1 MMEKPISAEASI
13 SVAFRWSF
21 ANQTPQQAETT
32 VSHEENTLHE
42 HVDDALRN
50 KRLNRKLD
58 LRILPLCC
66 WLYLLNFLDRGN
78 IGNAR
83 VLNQETRDDMLH
95 QTRMTQTDYAITLSV
110 FSLAYALFEV
120 PSNWVMKHYVR
131 PSVWLA
137 VLLGC
142 WGAVTIGFAGVRNY
156 ATVLSLRL
164 LIGAFEAGFFP
175 GIVYLITIW
184 YRHNERALR
193 IALVIAFCNL
203 AGAFGGAIA
212 YGIGH
217 VNGAGG
223 LQGFRWLFIIEGIIT
238 VMSVLPTLLVLPD
251 YPARAKFLTDDD
263 KRLAEDRLKE
273 RGGGYSREHA
283 TKKEIV
289 DTFMSP
295 RMLAHYF
302 AYIAN
307 VVLQGSFTF
316 YSPTIVTGLGYQSI
330 QAQLMTVPPWCIGFC
345 VAITLSYSAD
355 RFDARGWHIVG
366 ASVAGGVGWLTAGL
380 LPHDAYVQRYGCLC
394 LAAVGAFPCAPAMTN
409 WVTCNTPSLLTIPF
423 AIAVHNSCAGIGQ
436 IIAQWIWKPSEAPQG
451 YPTGN
456 FTCAA
461 CCFFVAFVAAGLRFL
476 YAKMNKDGT
485 CDSRGEKRIWSY

>member
-1 MMEKPISAEASI
+1 MEKPIGEKQSDGISAE
-13 SVAFRWSF
+13 
-21 ANQTPQQAETT
+21 PAETT
-32 VSHEENTLHE
+32 VTHEENALHE
-42 HVDDALRN
+42 DVYGVSQN
-50 KRLNRKLD
+50 KRLNRILD
-58 LRILPLCC
+58 LRIIPLCC

-83 VLNQETRDDMLH
+83 VLNQETGDDMLH
-95 QTRMTQTDYAITLSV
+95 QTRMTSTDYAITLSV

-120 PSNWVMKHYVR
+120 PSNWVMKHYIR

-137 VLLGC
+137 LLLGC
-142 WGAVTIGFAGVRNY
+142 WGVATIGFAGVRNY

-164 LIGAFEAGFFP
+164 LIGVFEAGFFP

-217 VNGAGG
+217 VNGAAG
-223 LQGFRWLFIIEGIIT
+223 LQGFRWLFIIEGLIT
-238 VMSVLPTLLVLPD
+238 VVSVLPTLLILPD
-251 YPARAKFLTDDD
+251 YPARAKFLTADD

-273 RGGGYSREHA
+273 RGGGYNREHA
-283 TKKEIV
+283 TRKEILA
-289 DTFMSP
+289 TFVSP

-316 YSPTIVTGLGYQSI
+316 YSPTIVTGLGYKSI

-345 VAITLSYSAD
+345 VAISLSYSAD

-366 ASVAGGVGWLTAGL
+366 ASIVGGAGWLTAGL
-380 LPHDAYVQRYGCLC
+380 LPHDAYTSRYGCLC
-394 LAAVGAFPCAPAMTN
+394 LAAVGAFPCAPSMTN

-436 IIAQWIWKPSEAPQG
+436 IIAQWIWKPAEASRG

-461 CCFFVAFVAAGLRFL
+461 CCFFVAAVAAGLRFL
-476 YAKMNKDGT
+476 YAKMNRDGAR
-485 CDSRGEKRIWSY
+485 DARGEKRVWSY